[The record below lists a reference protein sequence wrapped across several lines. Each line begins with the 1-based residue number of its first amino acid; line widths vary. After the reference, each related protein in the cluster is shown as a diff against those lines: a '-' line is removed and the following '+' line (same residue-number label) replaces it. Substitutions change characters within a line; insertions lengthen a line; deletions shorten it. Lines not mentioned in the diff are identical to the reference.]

1 MVAEVKREEIEF
13 WNGALKGVLGA
24 EQELNEAADEATAI
38 QLDGMKVAV
47 ATIRNYR
54 RRLEKLHAQ
63 GIRELLGQ
71 FDE

>member
-1 MVAEVKREEIEF
+1 MKREEIEF

-47 ATIRNYR
+47 ATLRNYR
-54 RRLEKLHAQ
+54 RKLEKLHAQ
-63 GIRELLGQ
+63 EIRELLGQ